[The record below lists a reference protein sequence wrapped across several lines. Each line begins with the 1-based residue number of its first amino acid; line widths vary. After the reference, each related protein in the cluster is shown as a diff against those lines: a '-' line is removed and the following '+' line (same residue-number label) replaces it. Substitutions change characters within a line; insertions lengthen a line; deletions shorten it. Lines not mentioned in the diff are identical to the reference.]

1 MLEFEWDDEKAAS
14 NLAKHGVAFADA
26 GRLFDDA
33 YALHYPDRSMDHEEE
48 RFIGIGIV
56 NGVIL
61 TVVYTERGDG
71 IRLISAR
78 KATRHEQKAYD
89 EARQNGI

>member
-1 MLEFEWDDEKAAS
+1 
-14 NLAKHGVAFADA
+14 
-26 GRLFDDA
+26 
-33 YALHYPDRSMDHEEE
+33 MDHEEE

>member
-1 MLEFEWDDEKAAS
+1 MLEFEWDDDKAKS

-26 GRLFDDA
+26 RRLFDD
-33 YALHYPDRSMDHEEE
+33 RSMDYEEE

-56 NGVIL
+56 NGLVL
-61 TVVYTERGDG
+61 TVVYTERGDR

-89 EARQNGI
+89 QARRD